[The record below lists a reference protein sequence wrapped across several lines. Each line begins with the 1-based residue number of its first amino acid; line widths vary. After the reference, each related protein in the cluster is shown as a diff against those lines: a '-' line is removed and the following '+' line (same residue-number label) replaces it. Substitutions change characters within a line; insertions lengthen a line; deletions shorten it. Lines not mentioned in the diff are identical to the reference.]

1 MNLNKQTITYIF
13 IIIFIII
20 TFIHLYKINNKHN
33 KNDKENFADL
43 KESQNLQGF
52 DVYMNSMNQV
62 NFTENNKNLKIIIE
76 EIMNEKA
83 SKTELDSLNNKV
95 EEKASKTELNDAMP
109 ELSIISYAG
118 SNPPTGWQLC
128 NGTALKYT
136 NDTFVSNTDE
146 RISSFNKNSTG
157 DLILTPDLRGRFILG
172 SGEGDGLTQRDI
184 HTNGGEETHKL
195 TVAEMPSHNHIN
207 NNGNYFHDPNGGSIA
222 GNVNKGGIAAGVDY
236 WGNTHPV
243 LHQHQYEGNDA
254 PHNNMPPFYVLTY
267 IIKQPS
273 PPTSS

>member
-76 EIMNEKA
+76 EIINDKA
-83 SKTELDSLNNKV
+83 SKNELNNKI
-95 EEKASKTELNDAMP
+95 NDAMP
-109 ELSIISYAG
+109 ELSVISYAG

-128 NGTALKYT
+128 DGENLENSNVSSTTPVNEKFAYDSNGDPIK
-136 NDTFVSNTDE
+136 
-146 RISSFNKNSTG
+146 
-157 DLILTPDLRGRFILG
+157 TPDLRGRFILG
-172 SGEGDGLTQRDI
+172 SGQGQGNQLTNRVI
-184 HTNGGEETHKL
+184 HDTGGEENHTL
-195 TVAEMPSHNHIN
+195 TVNEIPSHHHSTIARDTGGDWYGP
-207 NNGNYFHDPNGGSIA
+207 GNLDGTTGQGGNAAEGGTTKNYPQSGDPSGDILTTDNT
-222 GNVNKGGIAAGVDY
+222 NVSPK
-236 WGNTHPV
+236 
-243 LHQHQYEGNDA
+243 EM
-254 PHNNMPPFYVLTY
+254 PHNNMPPYYVLTY

-273 PPTSS
+273 S